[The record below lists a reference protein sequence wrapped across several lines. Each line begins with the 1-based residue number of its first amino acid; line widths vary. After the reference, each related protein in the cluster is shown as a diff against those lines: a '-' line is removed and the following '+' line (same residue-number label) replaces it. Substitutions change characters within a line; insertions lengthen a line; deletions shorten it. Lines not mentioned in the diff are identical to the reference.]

1 MAVGALSV
9 SRINLAASIRLQR
22 SALHSSFEE
31 PDSAERPG
39 GLLLLAVEEAEPP
52 VAGSAP
58 LVDGSEVQEAEE
70 VREVLRKLP
79 LAEVQE
85 AEEVCEVHRTPWG
98 KASSFFQAMACQL
111 ERFSFCSTS
120 AAASIRFA
128 VAERCE

>member
-9 SRINLAASIRLQR
+9 SRINLAASICLQR

-58 LVDGSEVQEAEE
+58 LVDGSEGQVAEE
-70 VREVLRKLP
+70 VRDVLRKLP
-79 LAEVQE
+79 LAEE
-85 AEEVCEVHRTPWG
+85 AVAGSEPPVAGSEVRDRRGASAVHRTPW
-98 KASSFFQAMACQL
+98 
-111 ERFSFCSTS
+111 E
-120 AAASIRFA
+120 SIA
-128 VAERCE
+128 PLPSNGLPP

>member
-9 SRINLAASIRLQR
+9 SRINLAASICLQR

-39 GLLLLAVEEAEPP
+39 GLLFLAVEEAEPP
-52 VAGSAP
+52 VAGSEP

-79 LAEVQE
+79 LAEVQD
-85 AEEVCEVHRTPWG
+85 AEKVCEVHRTPWG
-98 KASSFFQAMACQL
+98 KASSFLQAMACQL
-111 ERFSFCSTS
+111 ERFSFCRISE
-120 AAASIRFA
+120 AA
-128 VAERCE
+128 